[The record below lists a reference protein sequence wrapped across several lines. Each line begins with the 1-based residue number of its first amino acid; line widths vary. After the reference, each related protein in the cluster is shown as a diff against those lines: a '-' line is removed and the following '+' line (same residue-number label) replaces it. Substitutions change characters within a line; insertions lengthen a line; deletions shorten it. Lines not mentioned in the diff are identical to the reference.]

1 MQMLRSGKAVPAICQ
16 AADISEE
23 GRALLGGD
31 VPARQFLEQLLEQE
45 HYADAIAF
53 LAHALPRRE
62 AVWWAWLCA
71 REVAGEKPPPATV
84 ASLDATKA
92 WIAEPTDANRRTA
105 FAAAEAAGIASPA
118 GCAGLAAFMSGETLG
133 PPGAPPAPPEEYAA
147 SKAIGGSINLAAVA
161 DATIDIPA
169 RYAEFV
175 RRGLELADRVQLW
188 SAEADAK
195 TAR

>member
-1 MQMLRSGKAVPAICQ
+1 MQMLRSGKTVPAICQ
-16 AADISEE
+16 AAEVSEE
-23 GRALLGGD
+23 GRALLGAD
-31 VPARQFLEQLLEQE
+31 VAARQFVEQLLEQE
-45 HYADAIAF
+45 RYADAIAF

-71 REVAGEKPPPATV
+71 REAAGEKAPPATL

-92 WIAEPTDANRRTA
+92 WIAEPTDANRRAA
-105 FAAAEAAGIASPA
+105 FAAAEAAGVATA
-118 GCAGLAAFMSGETLG
+118 TGCAGLAAFLSGDTLG
-133 PPGAPPAPPEEYAA
+133 PPGAPPAPPEEYAG

-161 DATIDIPA
+161 DGTIDIPA

-188 SAEADAK
+188 SADADVK